1 MREFRSYQRNA
12 AALTFLFTKGEDHPA
27 VPSLCN
33 GRTASKPAKLPRAP
47 AIDPL
52 WQEQPETGESS
63 AKLRGSSA
71 PKKKPEP
78 SSGVGEVGA
87 FSQHAPTVRGK
98 LTVPT
103 LQTTAPAAWISPSR

>member
-12 AALTFLFTKGEDHPA
+12 TALTFLFTKGEDHPGA
-27 VPSLCN
+27 PSLCN
-33 GRTASKPAKLPRAP
+33 GRTASKPAKPPRAP

-71 PKKKPEP
+71 PKEKPEP
-78 SSGVGEVGA
+78 GGRVGGAGA
-87 FSQHAPTVRGK
+87 FSQHAPSAWGK
-98 LTVPT
+98 LKP
-103 LQTTAPAAWISPSR
+103 